1 MGTLIGEVVKEAILT
16 LSTQAVDLV
25 VEVVLLQGLFQV
37 FTKEQRDGMDIGE
50 ALATPVTMVLQEHLF
65 VTQDLMDLII
75 GIVLEEQVLLDGEQ
89 VVDGTKITELEVVKV
104 EQDYL
109 ELVEEV
115 IL

>member
-16 LSTQAVDLV
+16 LPTQAVGLV
-25 VEVVLLQGLFQV
+25 VQVVLLQGLFQV
-37 FTKEQRDGMDIGE
+37 FTKEQLGEMDSGE

-65 VTQDLMDLII
+65 VTQVVMGLIL
-75 GIVLEEQVLLDGEQ
+75 GIALEEQVLLDGES
-89 VVDGTKITELEVVKV
+89 VVDGTKITELEVVTV